1 MSNLF
6 QSDLKPMSM
15 SARVHTVVKGKK
27 TGRTKCYET
36 LKFYFFK
43 VELVQT
49 VINNIICI
57 KFEKK
62 NAK

>member
-1 MSNLF
+1 
-6 QSDLKPMSM
+6 M